1 MEEQVRLRGNQMD
14 KLEAIEKEEEERS
27 RQVHDQAMQLQGAAE
42 ARQLLQWAS
51 PQRMALAAGAG
62 ARHLQPPR
70 WAVHWRKREQKR
82 EEVTSNPLACRHVE
96 K

>member
-42 ARQLLQWAS
+42 LKA
-51 PQRMALAAGAG
+51 MAKAA
-62 ARHLQPPR
+62 
-70 WAVHWRKREQKR
+70 KRELKK
-82 EEVTSNPLACRHVE
+82 A
-96 K
+96 